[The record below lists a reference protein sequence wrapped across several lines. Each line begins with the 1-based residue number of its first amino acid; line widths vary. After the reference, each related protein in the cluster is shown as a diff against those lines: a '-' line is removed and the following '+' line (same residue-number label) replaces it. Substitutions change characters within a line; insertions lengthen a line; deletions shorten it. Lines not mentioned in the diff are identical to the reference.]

1 MEDNA
6 QNQGLY
12 RSSFE
17 HDACGVGFI
26 AQLQGHKSHKIVAQG
41 LEILTNLTH
50 RGAVGAD
57 PLQGD
62 GAGILIQI
70 PDQLYRD
77 DMQSQGVTLPPAG
90 EYGVGMVFLPQ
101 EAASRHACQEEI
113 ERAVLA
119 EGQVILGWRDV
130 PVDHSMLM
138 SDAVRAKEPVIRQ
151 IFVGP
156 SKDILVTDALERK
169 LYLIRKRSSIAIANL
184 KLHHCNE
191 FYIPSFSAR
200 TVVYKGQL
208 LASQV
213 GVYYLDLQD
222 SRTVSALA
230 LIHQRFSTN
239 TFPQWSLAHPFR
251 MIAHNGE
258 INTLRGNFNW
268 ILAREKN
275 ISSPV
280 FGKDLDKL
288 WPLIFQG
295 QSDSASFDNAF
306 ELLTMSGYSLAQAA
320 MMMIPEA
327 WDKNSLMDPKLK
339 AFYEYYAAMMEPWDG
354 PAAVAFTDGRQIGA
368 TLDRNGLRPAKYMIT
383 QDDCVILASES
394 GVLNI
399 PPQDIKKKWRLE
411 PGRMLLID
419 LEQGRIIDDQ
429 EIKNSLA
436 TARPY
441 REWIDK
447 ICIRLNDLQPTAA
460 AASAAAPDAAA
471 AASGAASSLE
481 QRLGVFG
488 YSREEIER
496 IIRPMVENGG
506 EPVLSMGNDA
516 PLAVLSA
523 RPRLLYD
530 YFRQLFAQVTNPPID
545 PIREEAVTSLIS
557 FIGPRPDLLNIM
569 DNNPPVRLKVEQ
581 PILTATDMEC
591 IREIDELSSGKFV
604 SRTLDITYPLSWGKD
619 GIEARLASIKAA
631 AVDAVKAGVNILII
645 SDRAVSADR
654 VAIPALLATSAVHL
668 CLVECGLR
676 TSTGIVVETGSARTI
691 HHFALL
697 GGYGAEAVYPYL
709 ALDLVRSMY
718 QSQGPEAQS
727 RAETSYVKAIDK
739 GLLKIMAKMGICTY
753 MSYIGAQIFEAIGLK
768 SSFVEQY
775 FTNTPSPIEGV
786 DLFTIAAEAVDM
798 HQAAFFRGSHD
809 LTVLPVGGD
818 LAVRSDGESHMWTP
832 EAVVELQQA
841 VSRKD
846 ESAYKR
852 YAAIINEHSSRLM
865 TLRSLLDFKPQKE
878 PIPLDQVESADSI
891 VKRFATSAMS
901 MGSISTEAHAT
912 MAIAMNR
919 LGAMSNSGEGGED
932 ERRFA
937 PIDHDCTLVDV
948 LGTDAV
954 VPIAL
959 KKGDSLRS
967 RTKQVASGRFGVTS
981 QYLQS
986 ADLIQIKMAQ
996 GAKPGEGGQ
1005 LPGHKVS
1012 AYIGKLRH
1020 SPEGVGLISPP
1031 PHHDI
1036 YSIEDL
1042 AQLIYDLKMAKP
1054 EANISVKLVSEVG
1067 VGTVAAGVAKCKADH
1082 IVISG
1087 HDGGTGA
1094 APASSIK
1101 NTGSAWE
1108 IGLAEVQQTL
1118 VLNKLRSRVRIQVDG
1133 QIKTGRDV
1141 VIGALL
1147 GADEFGFGTTALV
1160 CLGCTIMRKC
1170 QKNTC
1175 PAGIATQDPEL
1186 RKNFVGTPERLINY
1200 FYFVAEE
1207 VREIMASLGVA
1218 KFEDLIGHSELL
1230 EQRAVSAID
1239 PYFEKARALNL
1250 KPVLYQVKDKSEN
1263 FHHRI
1268 KQEHEL
1274 TNSFDFGYMQAV
1286 KEALKSHKPLTISA
1300 NVCNLN
1306 RAVGTMISSA
1316 CTAAGTASETPAL
1329 PAGFI
1334 TLKLRGV
1341 AGQSLGAFLTQG
1353 VRLELEGGANDYVG
1367 KGLSGG
1373 EISIFKDRDFA
1384 PEASANIIAGN
1395 TCLYGATSGLAFFNG
1410 VVGERFAVRN
1420 SGASCVV
1427 EGTGDHACEY
1437 MTNGTVLILGEVGRN
1452 VASGM
1457 SGGVLYIYDPEKKAA
1472 AKLAKGDFLV
1482 SYVTTK
1488 DEDSLAMPLHMGK
1501 HDEELILELL
1511 TAHCER
1517 THSAKGAKI
1526 LENFKAELGHFLK
1539 IMPCEY
1545 AHALKLHAERAQRS
1559 ESAARTEGAAARAG
1573 Q

>member
-1 MEDNA
+1 MTH
-6 QNQGLY
+6 GLY
-12 RSSFE
+12 QKNFE
-17 HDACGVGFI
+17 HDACGVGLI
-26 AQLQGHKSHKIVAQG
+26 AHLKGVKSHKIVVQG

-70 PDQLYRD
+70 PDKLYRD
-77 DMQSQGVTLPPAG
+77 DMQAQGVTLPPEGA
-90 EYGVGMVFLPQ
+90 YGVGMIFLPQ
-101 EAASRHACQEEI
+101 ESASRHACQEEI

-119 EGQVILGWRDV
+119 EGQTILGWRDV
-130 PVDHSMLM
+130 PVDHTMPM
-138 SDAVRAKEPVIRQ
+138 SAAVRAKEPIIRQ
-151 IFVGP
+151 IFIGP

-169 LYLIRKRSSIAIANL
+169 LYIIRKRCSIAIANL
-184 KLHHCNE
+184 KLHHCKE

-213 GVYYLDLQD
+213 GLYYQDLQD
-222 SRTVSALA
+222 SRTISALA

-275 ISSPV
+275 ISSPI
-280 FGKDLDKL
+280 FGEDLAKL

-320 MMMIPEA
+320 MMMIPAA
-327 WDKNSLMDPKLK
+327 WEKDALMDPNLK

-368 TLDRNGLRPAKYMIT
+368 TLDRNGLRPAKYVIT
-383 QDDCVILASES
+383 HDDYIVLASES

-399 PPQDIKKKWRLE
+399 PQHNIKQKWRLE

-419 LEQGRIIDDQ
+419 LEQGRIINDA
-429 EIKNSLA
+429 ELKNALA
-436 TARPY
+436 TAKPY
-441 REWIDK
+441 REWINK
-447 ICIRLNDLQPTAA
+447 IRIKLTDLLPVTTENGSGS
-460 AASAAAPDAAA
+460 ASFKLPVNIAGQA
-471 AASGAASSLE
+471 GALTLE
-481 QRLGVFG
+481 QGLGVFG
-488 YSREEIER
+488 YSSEEIER
-496 IIRPMVENGG
+496 LIVPMVQGG
-506 EPVLSMGNDA
+506 GDPVLSMGNDA
-516 PLAVLSA
+516 PFAVLSQHN
-523 RPRLLYD
+523 RVLYD

-545 PIREEAVTSLIS
+545 PIREEAVTSLVS

-569 DNNPPVRLKVEQ
+569 DTNPPVRLEVEQ
-581 PILTATDMEC
+581 PVLTAEEMAR
-591 IREIDELSSGKFV
+591 IYQIDQLTSGKFV
-604 SRTLDITYPLSWGKD
+604 ARCIDITYPIAWGKN

-631 AVDAVKAGVNILII
+631 AVDAVAAGVNILII
-645 SDRAVSADR
+645 SDRNVSEER
-654 VAIPALLATSAVHL
+654 VAIPALLATSAIHL
-668 CLVECGLR
+668 CLVEKGLR
-676 TSTGIVVETGSARTI
+676 TSTGLVVETGSARTI

-709 ALDLVRSMY
+709 ALDLVRSLA
-718 QSQGPEAQS
+718 PNEEAALQ
-727 RAETSYVKAIDK
+727 AEHAYIKAVDK

-768 SSFVEQY
+768 SSFVANY

-786 DLFTIAAEAVDM
+786 GLFDIAAEAVKM
-798 HQAAFFRGSHD
+798 HQDAFFRLRHS
-809 LTVLPVGGD
+809 LTALPVGGD
-818 LAVRSDGESHMWTP
+818 LAVRYQGEDHMWTP
-832 EAVVELQQA
+832 EAVVALQRA
-841 VSRKD
+841 VTHHDKA
-846 ESAYKR
+846 AYER
-852 YAAIINEHSSRLM
+852 YAAIINDNSSRLM
-865 TLRSLLDFKPQKE
+865 TLRSLFEFKSPKA
-878 PIPLDQVESADSI
+878 PIALSEVESAESI
-891 VKRFATSAMS
+891 VKRFATAAMS

-919 LGAMSNSGEGGED
+919 IGAMSNSGEGGED

-937 PIDHDCTLVDV
+937 PIDHDTNLVEV
-948 LGTDAV
+948 LGSDAV

-959 KKGDSLRS
+959 KAGDSLRS

-1042 AQLIYDLKMAKP
+1042 AQLIYDLKR
-1054 EANISVKLVSEVG
+1054 ANDRARISVKLVSEVG

-1108 IGLAEVQQTL
+1108 LGLSEVQQTL
-1118 VLNKLRSRVRIQVDG
+1118 VRNKLRSRVRVQVDG

-1147 GADEFGFGTTALV
+1147 GADEFAFGTTALV

-1186 RKNFVGTPERLINY
+1186 RKNFVGTPEKLINF

-1207 VREIMASLGVA
+1207 ARALMASLGVA
-1218 KFEDLIGHSELL
+1218 KFEDLIGHSEYLQ
-1230 EQRAVSAID
+1230 QREPDELSAH
-1239 PYFEKARALNL
+1239 FAKARTLSL
-1250 KPVLYQVKDKSEN
+1250 TPIFYQEPAESPDAM
-1263 FHHRI
+1263 HHS
-1268 KQEHEL
+1268 KEQEHEL
-1274 TNSFDFGYMQAV
+1274 EHSFDYQYLEAVTQAV
-1286 KEALKSHKPLTISA
+1286 QSHQPLTIESS
-1300 NVCNLN
+1300 VCNIN
-1306 RAVGTMISSA
+1306 RAVGTMLGA
-1316 CTAAGTASETPAL
+1316 QLTKLHPGELADN
-1329 PAGFI
+1329 FI
-1334 TLKLRGV
+1334 TLKLRGT

-1353 VRLELEGGANDYVG
+1353 LTLELEGEANDYVG

-1373 EISIFKDRDFA
+1373 VIAIKKDRDFA
-1384 PEASANIIAGN
+1384 AEASANIIAGN
-1395 TCLYGATSGLAFFNG
+1395 TCLYGATSGKVFING
-1410 VVGERFAVRN
+1410 CVGERFAVRN
-1420 SGASCVV
+1420 SGAACVV
-1427 EGTGDHACEY
+1427 EGTGAHGCEY
-1437 MTNGTVLILGEVGRN
+1437 MTNGTVLVLGQIGSN
-1452 VASGM
+1452 FAAGM
-1457 SGGVLYIYDPEKKAA
+1457 SGGVAYLYDPQGSAQQH
-1472 AKLAKGDFLV
+1472 LASGNFMTC
-1482 SYVTTK
+1482 YVQPQS
-1488 DEDSLAMPLHMGK
+1488 EDSLDLPLHQGK
-1501 HDEELILELL
+1501 HDETLIYELL
-1511 TAHCER
+1511 SEHVARTGSTLGQQLLNDFDHC
-1517 THSAKGAKI
+1517 
-1526 LENFKAELGHFLK
+1526 LGQFLK
-1539 IMPCEY
+1539 VMPHEY
-1545 AHALKLHAERAQRS
+1545 AQALKNKQATSPL
-1559 ESAARTEGAAARAG
+1559 
-1573 Q
+1573 

>member
-1 MEDNA
+1 MTH
-6 QNQGLY
+6 GLY
-12 RSSFE
+12 QKNFE
-17 HDACGVGFI
+17 HDACGVGLI
-26 AQLQGHKSHKIVAQG
+26 AHLKGVKSHKIVVQG

-70 PDQLYRD
+70 PDKLYRD
-77 DMQSQGVTLPPAG
+77 DMQAQGVTLPPEGA
-90 EYGVGMVFLPQ
+90 YGVGMIFLPQ
-101 EAASRHACQEEI
+101 ESASRHACQEEI

-119 EGQVILGWRDV
+119 EGQTILGWRDV
-130 PVDHSMLM
+130 PVDHTMPM
-138 SDAVRAKEPVIRQ
+138 SAAVRAKEPIIRQ
-151 IFVGP
+151 IFIGP

-169 LYLIRKRSSIAIANL
+169 LYIIRKRCSIAIANL
-184 KLHHCNE
+184 KLHHCKE

-213 GVYYLDLQD
+213 GVYYQDLQD
-222 SRTVSALA
+222 SRTISALA

-275 ISSPV
+275 ISSPI
-280 FGKDLDKL
+280 FGEDLAKL

-320 MMMIPEA
+320 MMMIPAA
-327 WDKNSLMDPKLK
+327 WEKDALMDPNLK

-368 TLDRNGLRPAKYMIT
+368 TLDRNGLRPAKYVIT
-383 QDDCVILASES
+383 HDDYIVLASES

-399 PPQDIKKKWRLE
+399 PQHNIKQKWRLE

-419 LEQGRIIDDQ
+419 LEQGRIINDA
-429 EIKNSLA
+429 ELKNALA
-436 TARPY
+436 TAKPY
-441 REWIDK
+441 REWINK
-447 ICIRLNDLQPTAA
+447 IRIKLTDLLPVTTANGSGS
-460 AASAAAPDAAA
+460 ASFKLPVNIAGQA
-471 AASGAASSLE
+471 GALTLE
-481 QRLGVFG
+481 QGLGVFG
-488 YSREEIER
+488 YSSEEIER
-496 IIRPMVENGG
+496 LIVPMVQGG
-506 EPVLSMGNDA
+506 GDPVLSMGNDA
-516 PLAVLSA
+516 PFAVLSQHN
-523 RPRLLYD
+523 RVLYD

-545 PIREEAVTSLIS
+545 PIREEAVTSLVS

-569 DNNPPVRLKVEQ
+569 DTNPPVRLEVEQ
-581 PILTATDMEC
+581 PVLTAEEMAR
-591 IREIDELSSGKFV
+591 IYQIDQLTSGKFV
-604 SRTLDITYPLSWGKD
+604 ARCIDITYPIAWGKN

-631 AVDAVKAGVNILII
+631 AVDAVAAGVNILII
-645 SDRAVSADR
+645 SDRNVSEER
-654 VAIPALLATSAVHL
+654 VAIPALLATSAIHL
-668 CLVECGLR
+668 CLVEKGLR
-676 TSTGIVVETGSARTI
+676 TSTGLVVETGSARTI

-709 ALDLVRSMY
+709 ALDLVRSLAPNAAAAV
-718 QSQGPEAQS
+718 Q
-727 RAETSYVKAIDK
+727 AEHAYIKAVDK

-768 SSFVEQY
+768 SSFVANY

-786 DLFTIAAEAVDM
+786 GLFDIAAEAVKM
-798 HQAAFFRGSHD
+798 HQDAFFRLRHS
-809 LTVLPVGGD
+809 LTALPVGGD
-818 LAVRSDGESHMWTP
+818 LAVRYQGEDHMWTP
-832 EAVVELQQA
+832 EAVVALQQA
-841 VSRKD
+841 VTHHDKA
-846 ESAYKR
+846 AYER
-852 YAAIINEHSSRLM
+852 YAAIINDNSSRLM
-865 TLRSLLDFKPQKE
+865 TLRSLFEFKSPKA
-878 PIPLDQVESADSI
+878 PIALSEVESAQSI
-891 VKRFATSAMS
+891 VKRFATAAMS

-919 LGAMSNSGEGGED
+919 IGAMSNSGEGGED
-932 ERRFA
+932 VRRFA
-937 PIDHDCTLVDV
+937 PIDHDTNLVEV
-948 LGTDAV
+948 LGSDAV

-959 KKGDSLRS
+959 KAGDSLRS

-1042 AQLIYDLKMAKP
+1042 AQLIYDLKR
-1054 EANISVKLVSEVG
+1054 ANDQARISVKLVSEVG

-1108 IGLAEVQQTL
+1108 LGLSEVQQTL
-1118 VLNKLRSRVRIQVDG
+1118 VRNKLRSRVRVQVDG

-1147 GADEFGFGTTALV
+1147 GADEFAFGTTALV

-1186 RKNFVGTPERLINY
+1186 RKNFVGTPEKLINF

-1207 VREIMASLGVA
+1207 ARALMASLGVA
-1218 KFEDLIGHSELL
+1218 KFEDLIGHSEYLQ
-1230 EQRAVSAID
+1230 QREPD
-1239 PYFEKARALNL
+1239 
-1250 KPVLYQVKDKSEN
+1250 
-1263 FHHRI
+1263 
-1268 KQEHEL
+1268 EL
-1274 TNSFDFGYMQAV
+1274 S
-1286 KEALKSHKPLTISA
+1286 
-1300 NVCNLN
+1300 
-1306 RAVGTMISSA
+1306 
-1316 CTAAGTASETPAL
+1316 
-1329 PAGFI
+1329 
-1334 TLKLRGV
+1334 
-1341 AGQSLGAFLTQG
+1341 
-1353 VRLELEGGANDYVG
+1353 
-1367 KGLSGG
+1367 
-1373 EISIFKDRDFA
+1373 
-1384 PEASANIIAGN
+1384 
-1395 TCLYGATSGLAFFNG
+1395 
-1410 VVGERFAVRN
+1410 
-1420 SGASCVV
+1420 
-1427 EGTGDHACEY
+1427 
-1437 MTNGTVLILGEVGRN
+1437 
-1452 VASGM
+1452 
-1457 SGGVLYIYDPEKKAA
+1457 
-1472 AKLAKGDFLV
+1472 
-1482 SYVTTK
+1482 
-1488 DEDSLAMPLHMGK
+1488 
-1501 HDEELILELL
+1501 
-1511 TAHCER
+1511 AHC
-1517 THSAKGAKI
+1517 A
-1526 LENFKAELGHFLK
+1526 
-1539 IMPCEY
+1539 
-1545 AHALKLHAERAQRS
+1545 
-1559 ESAARTEGAAARAG
+1559 
-1573 Q
+1573 